1 MEARR
6 EMVQSVKARSI
17 ASGAISTLNI
27 KVQYKSSQLSLRAL
41 QGAN

>member
-1 MEARR
+1 MEEER
-6 EMVQSVKARSI
+6 VQSVETRSI

-27 KVQYKSSQLSLRAL
+27 NQCNIVQLSLRAL